1 MTITANSDRRDNQN
15 DNHSEGDGES
25 MVSLHRHAVLFGT
38 DQSDSSQKR
47 LAVNAEVD
55 SQMLSLVAGHGITPD
70 LGPNL

>member
-1 MTITANSDRRDNQN
+1 MTDEIIRMTITVKV
-15 DNHSEGDGES
+15 
-25 MVSLHRHAVLFGT
+25 MVSLWFLDRHAVRSGT

-55 SQMLSLVAGHGITPD
+55 SQMLSLVAGHYITSD